1 MVVVLEVEATSEV
14 AITGSRRTMVVDIVV
29 REVVAMAT
37 RMAVVGMA
45 EVVDT
50 EEDMAVRVDMVEVV
64 TLATQL
70 GR

>member
-1 MVVVLEVEATSEV
+1 MEATSEV
-14 AITGSRRTMVVDIVV
+14 AITGSRRTMVVEETIREEEEGVV
-29 REVVAMAT
+29 MAT
-37 RMAVVGMA
+37 RMAVVDMA

-50 EEDMAVRVDMVEVV
+50 EEDMAVRVGMAEVV

>member
-14 AITGSRRTMVVDIVV
+14 AITGSRIMMVV
-29 REVVAMAT
+29 EVVEEEVD

-50 EEDMAVRVDMVEVV
+50 DPEDMAVRVDMAEVV